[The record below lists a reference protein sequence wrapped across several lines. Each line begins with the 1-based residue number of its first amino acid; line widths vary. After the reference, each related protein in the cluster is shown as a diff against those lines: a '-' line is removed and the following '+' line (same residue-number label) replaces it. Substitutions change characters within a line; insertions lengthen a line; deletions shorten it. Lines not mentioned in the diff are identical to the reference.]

1 MSPSKT
7 IAVVGATGNQGSSV
21 AKTFLNLP
29 GWNVRCLTRRPTSE
43 KAQALKA
50 LGAEVVEADLDN
62 LDSLI
67 TAFKG
72 VHAIFVN
79 TDFWAPYQAALT
91 AGHDQP
97 TSSAMGFKT
106 ELQHV
111 KNAAI
116 AATKTPTLEK
126 FIYSA
131 LGPMKVASGGKY
143 PHCYHWDSKAEA
155 VNYIEKEVP
164 ELADKASYIY
174 LGAYSSNLLLFPKRN
189 TKTGEYT
196 VTLPGP
202 KTTRFPIID
211 PLNSTGSFVRALIED
226 EPAGTK
232 LLAYD
237 SNMTISEAMDAW
249 SAVTGKKAEFQQVT
263 LSEMQELT
271 GLPLEVLEGPAFLGE
286 YEFCAGIEGVITPE
300 QLKNPVKTP
309 TYQEFLASK
318 DIEYLTGFD
327 YSPNW

>member
-1 MSPSKT
+1 MSTSKT
-7 IAVVGATGNQGSSV
+7 IVVVGATGNQGSSV

-43 KAQALKA
+43 KAEALKA

-67 TAFKG
+67 AAFKD
-72 VHAIFVN
+72 VQAIFVN
-79 TDFWAPYQAALT
+79 TDFWAPYQAALA

-97 TSSAMGFKT
+97 TSSAMGFKA
-106 ELQHV
+106 EFQHV
-111 KNAAI
+111 KNSAI
-116 AATKTPTLEK
+116 AASKTPTLEK

-143 PHCYHWDSKAEA
+143 SHCYHWDSKAEA
-155 VNYIEKEVP
+155 VNFIENEMP
-164 ELADKASYIY
+164 ELAQKTSYIY

-196 VTLPGP
+196 LSLPGP
-202 KTTRFPIID
+202 KTTKFPIID
-211 PLNSTGSFVRALIED
+211 PLSSTGPFVRALIED

-237 SNMTISEAMDAW
+237 SNMTISEVIEVW
-249 SAVTGKKAEFQQVT
+249 SAITGKKAEFQQLT
-263 LSEMQELT
+263 LEEMQELT
-271 GLPLEVLEGPAFLGE
+271 GLPLEVLDGPAFLGE
-286 YEFCAGIEGVITPE
+286 YEFCAGLEGVITPE
-300 QLKNPVKTP
+300 QLKKPVRTP
-309 TYQEFLASK
+309 TYPEFLASK

-327 YSPNW
+327 YNPSF

>member
-1 MSPSKT
+1 MSPLKT
-7 IAVVGATGNQGSSV
+7 IAIVGATGNQGSSV

-67 TAFKG
+67 AAFKG
-72 VHAIFVN
+72 VQAIFVN
-79 TDFWAPYQAALT
+79 TDFWAPYQAAL
-91 AGHDQP
+91 AAEHDQP
-97 TSSAMGFKT
+97 ISSATGFKT
-106 ELQHV
+106 EFQHV
-111 KNAAI
+111 KNSTI
-116 AATKTPTLEK
+116 AASKTPTLEK

-131 LGPMKVASGGKY
+131 LGPMKVASGGKHS
-143 PHCYHWDSKAEA
+143 HCYHWDSKAEA
-155 VNYIEKEVP
+155 VNFIEKEVP

-196 VTLPGP
+196 VALPGP
-202 KTTRFPIID
+202 KTTKFPIID
-211 PLNSTGSFVRALIED
+211 PLTSTGPFVRALIED

-237 SNMTISEAMDAW
+237 SNMTISEAIDAR
-249 SAVTGKKAEFQQVT
+249 SAITGRKAELQQLT
-263 LSEMQELT
+263 LEEMQELT
-271 GLPLEVLEGPAFLGE
+271 GLPLEVLDEPAFLGE
-286 YEFCAGIEGVITPE
+286 YEFTAGLEGVISPE
-300 QLKNPVKTP
+300 QLKNSVKSSVSN
-309 TYQEFLASK
+309 LAVCFK
-318 DIEYLTGFD
+318 
-327 YSPNW
+327 